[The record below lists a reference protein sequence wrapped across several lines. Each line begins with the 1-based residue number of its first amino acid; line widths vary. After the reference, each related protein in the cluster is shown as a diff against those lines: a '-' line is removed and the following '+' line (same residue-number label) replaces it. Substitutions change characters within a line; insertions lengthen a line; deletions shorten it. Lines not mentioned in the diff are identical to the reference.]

1 MTKPLPPLRRDL
13 NFTPHLQ
20 RGQLW
25 YAVEDPL
32 TGRFLRLGRQEY
44 LAAVQF
50 DGAKNAADVVAVARA
65 IDPALELT
73 EEDIATLLS
82 WLLRVGFIANPQSA
96 KQPRTTAKPLTTKS
110 IWDPLGARFP
120 LIPGA
125 IVECVANALRPLTS
139 IASAICFALLLVVA
153 AATLVVNWEEYL
165 KYAGKL
171 FVAEGR
177 VWWIVAWLLLK
188 LVHELGHAVTA
199 VRAGSQIR
207 SAGISFFFFAPVP
220 FIDVSDLW
228 SISNRWQRMLCS
240 AGGILFEIAVSAIAV
255 FVAFTAE
262 SDSLRYLACA
272 IVTTGT
278 ITTVAFNANP
288 FIRFDGYYI
297 LADLLQRSNLWSDG
311 QTALRSAIKRLLN
324 PISPGIDPIQPAFVV
339 YGIVCAFYRFAML
352 MGVALWALIV
362 WQGYGLIVIAWAV
375 YAWFL
380 SPFLKKRAA
389 AKIGA
394 QPLPGSSPTTKV
406 PIWRQWW
413 QPALVCMLIGVALWL
428 PSPVQPS
435 VPGIVTLGEPTI
447 VRIQVDGVLTAVHVN
462 EMDNVAIGDLIAE
475 FDNPQLLLTLQIK
488 RTEVAAIEEAISVLR
503 ARGEIANLQ
512 SEHAKLVSLKEQLA
526 QVQVNV
532 SELSVRAE
540 VAGTVLANDLKRQL
554 GRHFKPGEPLTMIAQ
569 PDMLEIKLS
578 ASQADHLSLRNSEG
592 RTVRI
597 TSSAN
602 KSYSGSV
609 EKVDMRGS
617 DKLSEPSLAAT
628 YGGPITVAIG
638 SKQTDDGGFK
648 LPTPRFEVRIKID
661 ANDSPGLVPGQLA
674 WARIPDS
681 ATSVIGLFQRWLSKK
696 WEDTKLENAA
706 TM

>member
-1 MTKPLPPLRRDL
+1 MTKPLPPIRRDL

-44 LAAVQF
+44 SIAVQF
-50 DGAKNAADVVAVARA
+50 DGTKNAADVLAAARA
-65 IDPALELT
+65 IDPTLELS
-73 EEDIATLLS
+73 EEDIASLLT
-82 WLLRVGFIANPQSA
+82 WLLRVNFIENPQA
-96 KQPRTTAKPLTTKS
+96 PKQPRASAKPLTTKS

-125 IVECVANALRPLTS
+125 AVEWIAHALRPLTS
-139 IASAICFALLLVVA
+139 IPAAICFVLLIVA
-153 AATLVVNWEEYL
+153 SAATLIANWEEYL
-165 KYAGKL
+165 KYAGRL

-177 VWWIVAWLLLK
+177 VWWIVAWLFLK
-188 LVHELGHAVTA
+188 VVHEVGHAVTA

-228 SISNRWQRMLCS
+228 SISNRWQRILCS

-262 SDSLRYLACA
+262 NDSLRYFACA

-278 ITTVAFNANP
+278 ITTVAINANP

-297 LADLLQRSNLWSDG
+297 LTDFLQRSNLWSDG
-311 QTALRSAIKRLLN
+311 QTALRAAIKRVLN
-324 PISPGIDPIQPAFVV
+324 PFTPAIDPINPACVV
-339 YGIVCAFYRFAML
+339 YGIVCSFYRFAML
-352 MGVALWALIV
+352 IGVALWALIV
-362 WQGYGLIVIAWAV
+362 WEGYGLILIAWGV

-380 SPFLKKRAA
+380 APFLKKRAA
-389 AKIGA
+389 AKLG
-394 QPLPGSSPTTKV
+394 PSPMPGTSPTEQI
-406 PIWRQWW
+406 PLWREWG
-413 QPALVCMLIGVALWL
+413 QPALVCTLIGLALWL

-447 VRIQVDGVLTAVHVN
+447 VRTKTEGVLFAVHVV
-462 EMDNVAIGDLIAE
+462 ESEHVAIGDLIAE
-475 FDNPQLLLTLQIK
+475 FDNPQLLLTLQLK
-488 RTEVAAIEEAISVLR
+488 RIEVAAIEESISVLR
-503 ARGEIANLQ
+503 ARNEIANLQ
-512 SEHAKLVSLKEQLA
+512 SECAKLVSLKEQLA
-526 QVQVNV
+526 QLEANV
-532 SELSVRAE
+532 SELHVRAE
-540 VAGTVLANDLKRQL
+540 VAGTVLANDLNRQL

-569 PDMLEIKLS
+569 PDKLEIKLS
-578 ASQADHLSLRNSEG
+578 ASQADHQSMRNCEG
-592 RTVRI
+592 RMVRI

-602 KSYSGSV
+602 KRYSGSV
-609 EKVDMRGS
+609 EMVDMRGS

-628 YGGPITVAIG
+628 YGGPITVALG
-638 SKQTDDGGFK
+638 SKQTDEGGFK
-648 LPTPRFEVRIKID
+648 LPTPRFEVRIKMD
-661 ANDSPGLVPGQLA
+661 ANDAPGLVTGQLA

-681 ATSVIGLFQRWLSKK
+681 ATSIFGLFQRWVSKK
-696 WEDTKLENAA
+696 WDNAKLENAA

>member
-1 MTKPLPPLRRDL
+1 MTKPLPPIRRDL

-20 RGQLW
+20 HGQLW
-25 YAVEDPL
+25 YAVEDPV

-44 LAAVQF
+44 LAAMQF
-50 DGAKNAADVVAVARA
+50 DGVKNASAILESARA
-65 IDPALELT
+65 IEPSIELT
-73 EEDIATLLS
+73 EEDIATLLT
-82 WLLRVGFIANPQSA
+82 WLLRVGFIANPQAA
-96 KQPRTTAKPLTTKS
+96 KQAPAVAKPLTTKS

-125 IVECVANALRPLTS
+125 IVEAVANALRPLTS
-139 IASAICFALLLVVA
+139 IPAAICFALLLVVA
-153 AATLVVNWEEYL
+153 GATLIANWEKYL
-165 KYAGKL
+165 LYAGKL

-188 LVHELGHAVTA
+188 LVHEVGHAVTA

-240 AGGILFEIAVSAIAV
+240 AGGILFEVAVSAIAV

-262 SDSLRYLACA
+262 NDSLRYLACA

-297 LADLLQRSNLWSDG
+297 LADLLQRSNLWADG
-311 QTALRSAIKRLLN
+311 QSALKAAIQRLLN
-324 PISPGIDPIQPAFVV
+324 PFTPSVEPIHPAFVA

-352 MGVALWALIV
+352 IGVAVWALLV

-389 AKIGA
+389 AKTGA
-394 QPLPGSSPTTKV
+394 PPVPTSA
-406 PIWRQWW
+406 PAENSALWRKWW
-413 QPALVCMLIGVALWL
+413 QPALVCTLIGIALWL

-447 VRIQVDGVLTAVHVN
+447 ARTEVDGVLSAVHVN
-462 EMDNVAIGDLIAE
+462 DRDQVAVGDLIAE
-475 FDNPQLLLTLQIK
+475 LDNPQLLLSLQLK
-488 RTEVAAIEEAISVLR
+488 RTEVAAIEESISVFR
-503 ARGEIANLQ
+503 ARGEIAYLQ
-512 SEHAKLVSLKEQLA
+512 SESAKLTSLKEQLA
-526 QVQVNV
+526 QLESNV
-532 SELSVRAE
+532 SKLQIRAE
-540 VAGTVLANDLKRQL
+540 VAGTILANDLQRQL

-569 PDMLEIKLS
+569 PDQLEIKLS
-578 ASQADHLSLRNSEG
+578 ASQADHLSMRNSEG
-592 RTVRI
+592 RTVRV

-602 KSYSGSV
+602 KAYSGCV
-609 EKVDMRGS
+609 EKIDMRGS
-617 DKLSEPSLAAT
+617 DRLAEPSLAAT

-638 SKQTDDGGFK
+638 SKQSDEGGFK
-648 LPTPRFEVRIKID
+648 LPTPRFEVRIKMD
-661 ANDSPGLVPGQLA
+661 ANNSAGLVPGQLA

-681 ATSVIGLFQRWLSKK
+681 ATSVFGLLQRWVSKK
-696 WEDTKLENAA
+696 WDDAKLENAA